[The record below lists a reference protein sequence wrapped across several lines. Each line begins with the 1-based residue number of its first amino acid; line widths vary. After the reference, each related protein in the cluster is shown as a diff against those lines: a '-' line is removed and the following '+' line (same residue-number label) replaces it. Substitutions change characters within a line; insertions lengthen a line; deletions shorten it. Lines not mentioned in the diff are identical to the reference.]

1 MEVIAN
7 IFELRAA
14 VTNAFGEKSFI
25 ETLERRGM
33 YRSRIASVV
42 DTDWSTED
50 GQLIAHHWTVDP
62 EPIVEKFNFPPSWSN
77 KESWKNTFE
86 SDYPECLEDALDIAL
101 WTPRTPSRLII
112 EDDNGIRVL
121 KSIETDPVQRVEE
134 RKIKPVSFPIK
145 RKKFVDNSPTLF
157 GA

>member
-1 MEVIAN
+1 MEVISN

-62 EPIVEKFNFPPSWSN
+62 EPI
-77 KESWKNTFE
+77 
-86 SDYPECLEDALDIAL
+86 
-101 WTPRTPSRLII
+101 I
-112 EDDNGIRVL
+112 ENRSCS
-121 KSIETDPVQRVEE
+121 KSG
-134 RKIKPVSFPIK
+134 
-145 RKKFVDNSPTLF
+145 RKKNQTCELSN
-157 GA
+157 

>member
-7 IFELRAA
+7 VFELRAA

-62 EPIVEKFNFPPSWSN
+62 EPIVEKFNFPPSWSG
-77 KESWKNTFE
+77 
-86 SDYPECLEDALDIAL
+86 PPVR
-101 WTPRTPSRLII
+101 PRRFGLFHWYCCHRT
-112 EDDNGIRVL
+112 
-121 KSIETDPVQRVEE
+121 SIEEMLLR
-134 RKIKPVSFPIK
+134 
-145 RKKFVDNSPTLF
+145 
-157 GA
+157 